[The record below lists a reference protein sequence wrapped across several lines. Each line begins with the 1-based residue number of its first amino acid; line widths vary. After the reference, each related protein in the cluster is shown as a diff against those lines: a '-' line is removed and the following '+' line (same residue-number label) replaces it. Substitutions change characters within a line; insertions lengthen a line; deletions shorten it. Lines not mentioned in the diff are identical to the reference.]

1 MLGIGIY
8 YFDRRKFFI
17 LTLLFFLFLV
27 LFFASFP
34 WKDGSLT
41 GRTIHRPV
49 WSSTPPCE
57 GVSPFWG
64 PLALLALCV
73 PEEKRPS
80 PGRGARKPP
89 RVKRVL
95 PLSGWPQV
103 PSGVP
108 GVLFP
113 FFREDVTS
121 SPSEYK
127 RLPPSGENPKTH
139 GAPAGQDSVPQGG
152 SQGRARSAVEK
163 SRIAS
168 QVIN

>member
-1 MLGIGIY
+1 M
-8 YFDRRKFFI
+8 DDVQA
-17 LTLLFFLFLV
+17 T
-27 LFFASFP
+27 FP
-34 WKDGSLT
+34 WKGDPHTVRRT
-41 GRTIHRPV
+41 GQT
-49 WSSTPPCE
+49 SGTPPAVE
-57 GVSPFWG
+57 SPILG
-64 PLALLALCV
+64 TA
-73 PEEKRPS
+73 RPPGTMCLRKSGS
-80 PGRGARKPP
+80 PQNGACQKTTKGQTSR
-89 RVKRVL
+89 

-152 SQGRARSAVEK
+152 NQGRARSAVEE

-168 QVIN
+168 QVINLSIVIHVGLNNSE